1 MIFDAGD
8 VVVVPFP
15 FSDLPVARPR
25 PALVLSPAGANA
37 RAGTTVLA
45 MITAAANSRRPNDVE
60 LTDLQTAG
68 LRAPSVVRMKLF
80 SLDNRLLARRVGVI
94 GTSDRKAVRAGVQ
107 ALIAI

>member
-25 PALVLSPAGANA
+25 PALVLSLAGANA

-45 MITAAANSRRPNDVE
+45 MITTAANSRRPDDVE
-60 LTDLQTAG
+60 LADLNTAG

-94 GTSDRKAVRAGVQ
+94 GTSDRTAVRAGVQ

>member
-25 PALVLSPAGANA
+25 PALVLSSAGANA

-45 MITAAANSRRPNDVE
+45 MITTAANSRRLDDVE
-60 LTDLQTAG
+60 LEDLQTAG

-80 SLDNRLLARRVGVI
+80 SLDNRLIARRVGVI
-94 GTSDRKAVRAGVQ
+94 GASDRAAVRAGVQ